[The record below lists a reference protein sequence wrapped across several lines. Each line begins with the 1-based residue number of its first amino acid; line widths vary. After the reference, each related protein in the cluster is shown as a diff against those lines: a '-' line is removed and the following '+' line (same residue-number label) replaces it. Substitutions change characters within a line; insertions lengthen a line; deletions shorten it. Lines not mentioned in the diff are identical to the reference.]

1 MPETGT
7 KYTTRYLKP
16 ALPNLDPEQCERNHA
31 KTGETARKPT
41 EVSLLLGSGSRAARQ
56 GSRSRAAGGGQWE
69 EGNQQEEGRGEGV
82 PREKVP

>member
-41 EVSLLLGSGSRAARQ
+41 EGGSARLVKWKADSQAA
-56 GSRSRAAGGGQWE
+56 AAKTSSMWFS
-69 EGNQQEEGRGEGV
+69 
-82 PREKVP
+82 